1 MGSRTMIANDF
12 ADGESKSSIFW
23 WVILAGIALIA
34 LGTVAVVYDARTTVA
49 SVMLFGSLLVVAG
62 AVQMIHSF
70 QAQKWSTF
78 FLWLLDGVLRA
89 TVGTLL
95 VLYPT
100 SGAATLTL
108 VLSFYFIAGGIYRAI
123 AASMLRFPSW
133 GWTVFSGLVSIVLG
147 VMLTMQW
154 PESGLWFIGFAVGLD
169 LIVSGWSLLMVASVI
184 KTLMPSRA

>member
-12 ADGESKSSIFW
+12 AVGENKSSIFW
-23 WVILAGIALIA
+23 WVILSGIVLIA
-34 LGTVAVVYDARTTVA
+34 LGTVAVVYDAKATVA

-95 VLYPT
+95 VLYPA

-123 AASMLRFPSW
+123 AASTLRFPSW

-147 VMLTMQW
+147 IMLTMQW